1 LRTIRVDAAESH
13 FLQPRGI
20 ADDEGCPAV
29 PDVEAPDGAVNE
41 GDSGRSLVHRVFLH
55 GGRRALE
62 AAGVEE
68 GDQRL
73 HGALLTRALCSECP
87 SNALGVQTV
96 LNQRNHA
103 LDGRFESGETA
114 LKTRLLKGEQER
126 TVFFHEEIESD
137 GCHVVAVHEF
147 RKSWGEL
154 VALNQAREGDDG
166 ESGIR
171 VGSASD
177 DEPGVLTARSEV
189 VTAGSNGDTRPM
201 ALCPVMV
208 HGQGAEDRAVTA
220 ESAFDGF
227 PSGGGQGLGLR
238 VGMGEVQLKMGWGRN
253 QSASPLLPSPGGI
266 LGGSV

>member
-1 LRTIRVDAAESH
+1 M
-13 FLQPRGI
+13 
-20 ADDEGCPAV
+20 
-29 PDVEAPDGAVNE
+29 NE
-41 GDSGRSLVHRVFLH
+41 GDSGRGLLHRVFLH

-73 HGALLTRALCSECP
+73 HGALLTRAFRSECS

-96 LNQRNHA
+96 LNQRDHA
-103 LDGRFESGETA
+103 LDGRLESGETA

-137 GCHVVAVHEF
+137 GCHVVAIHEF
-147 RKSWGEL
+147 REAWGEL

-171 VGSASD
+171 VGSARD
-177 DEPGVLTARSEV
+177 DEARIFTARSEV
-189 VTAGSNGDTRPM
+189 VTAGSNGDSKSVTLR
-201 ALCPVMV
+201 PVMV
-208 HGQGAEDRAVTA
+208 HDQGAEDRAVTA

-227 PSGGGQGLGLR
+227 PSGGGEGLGLR
-238 VGMGEVQLKMGWGRN
+238 MGMGEGQLKMGWGRN